1 MKMIDAHI
9 HLSGSD
15 LHPNTLAEGER
26 LGIRLFI
33 GSSLGNFQLQPSIEE
48 VVKANDDMVSV
59 MKRNLNRVSG
69 YCYVNPRHG
78 EQAVSDF
85 RHRIER
91 DAMVGMKLWVATYC
105 NDPLVFPF
113 VEQAIAYRV
122 PILIHT
128 WRKTVSQLPYESTA
142 VHVADLAARYP
153 EATIIMAHMGGQVES
168 AMNTIAS
175 YTNIRVDTSGTPVGA
190 AEVAIAIERL
200 GVDRVIFGSDLPI
213 ACLASNMGK
222 VIGAGLSPE
231 QLELVMGGN
240 IERILAEGIR

>member
-1 MKMIDAHI
+1 MIDAHI

-15 LHPNTLAEGER
+15 LHPDTLAEGER

-33 GSSLGNFQLQPSIEE
+33 GSCLGEFKLQPSFEE
-48 VVKANDDMVSV
+48 IYKANNDMAAVIQ
-59 MKRNLNRVSG
+59 RNLNLVSG

-78 EQAVSDF
+78 EQAISDF
-85 RHRIER
+85 RVRIEE
-91 DAMVGMKLWVATYC
+91 DSMIGMKLWVSTYC

-128 WRKTVSQLPYESTA
+128 WRKTVGQLACESTA
-142 VHVADLAARYP
+142 FHVADLAARYP
-153 EATIIMAHMGGQVES
+153 EAILIMAHMGGQVES

-175 YTNIRVDTSGTPVGA
+175 YTNVRVDTSGTPVGA
-190 AEVAIAIERL
+190 AEVAIAVERL
-200 GVDRVIFGSDLPI
+200 GAERLIFGSDLPI

-222 VIGAGLSPE
+222 VVGAGLSPQ
-231 QLELVMGGN
+231 QLELIMGGN
-240 IERILAEGIR
+240 MELILAEGIK